1 VISVTNPVRFA
12 FWNSTVRWICCQ
24 NTPPFYLPCDWP
36 RCGFSGLVGEIIEFN
51 GIAPD
56 EVVEAVPEE
65 VQQGLNSVIIRAE
78 KYLLEMRPAGR

>member
-1 VISVTNPVRFA
+1 MPPRV
-12 FWNSTVRWICCQ
+12 NST
-24 NTPPFYLPCDWP
+24 
-36 RCGFSGLVGEIIEFN
+36 EKIIEFN

>member
-1 VISVTNPVRFA
+1 VQSGKARVFGTRSAGSSARKEPWNFPSGIGSVVI
-12 FWNSTVRWICCQ
+12 
-24 NTPPFYLPCDWP
+24 P
-36 RCGFSGLVGEIIEFN
+36 RRGFSGLGGKIIEFN

-78 KYLLEMRPAGR
+78 KYLLGMRPAGR